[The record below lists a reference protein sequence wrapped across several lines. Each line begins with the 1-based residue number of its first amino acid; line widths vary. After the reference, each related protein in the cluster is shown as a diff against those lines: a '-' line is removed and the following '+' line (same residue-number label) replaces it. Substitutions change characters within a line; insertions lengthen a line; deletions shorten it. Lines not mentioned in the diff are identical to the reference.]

1 DPGGG
6 RLPRRREVS
15 PLRRQP
21 VRPDVLPP
29 PPEAPWHGRCEPEGR
44 RPPEQHRLA
53 VRVRD
58 DGVPRVGGEQPGGG
72 AGGGLAGLLRR
83 RSEAHSDAGLARAP
97 VLPDG
102 RRWGGVQRPAA
113 VLTDGVAWP
122 RSEERRVGNGCV
134 CQLAPGYLP
143 TSVREAQ

>member
-1 DPGGG
+1 MRSSFDEACDPGGG

-72 AGGGLAGLLRR
+72 AGGGLADLLRR
-83 RSEAHSDAGLARAP
+83 RSEAHSDAGLARDRKSTRLNSSHVKISYA
-97 VLPDG
+97 VFCLKKT
-102 RRWGGVQRPAA
+102 RR
-113 VLTDGVAWP
+113 
-122 RSEERRVGNGCV
+122 
-134 CQLAPGYLP
+134 Y
-143 TSVREAQ
+143 